1 MKKTLEQQFE
11 EVYNYAL
18 FERIYRE
25 ANTISNNKPVSTVD
39 PRAIQP
45 IQPIKPIQPVKNS
58 LSSKNQNST
67 SNNQKRSPNEQNQE
81 MITEEDSEI
90 PSKEETFFLPN
101 KLGKEMEISKRSNK
115 TLGFV

>member
-39 PRAIQP
+39 PRA

-101 KLGKEMEISKRSNK
+101 RLGKEVEISKRPNK
-115 TLGFV
+115 TLGFA